1 VKLLVLG
8 GTVFLGPHVVSSAV
22 ARGHSVTMFNRG
34 VHNPDLFP
42 GVERVRGDRNV
53 DLSVLSGRQFDAV
66 IDTSGYAASQIR
78 AAADVLERTVEHY
91 LFISSISVYAR
102 FPPGAAFDEQAATLP
117 GDEGYGANKARCEEV
132 LESRFGGRAAR
143 VRPGLVVGPRD
154 PTDRFTYWPRRVAA
168 GGRVLAPGRPDRPVQ
183 FIDVRDLAGWCVQ
196 LAERRV
202 GGVFNAVGPSG
213 PLTMGGLL
221 DECVRELGSGAEFV
235 WLPDAALL
243 EAGVQPWTEL
253 PLWIP
258 ESDPDHGGMLL
269 ASNSRAVGA
278 GLTFQ
283 PIADTIRATFDWD
296 RREGATQAALPIR
309 VTPIERDKE
318 MRLLALTAA
327 P

>member
-1 VKLLVLG
+1 
-8 GTVFLGPHVVSSAV
+8 
-22 ARGHSVTMFNRG
+22 
-34 VHNPDLFP
+34 
-42 GVERVRGDRNV
+42 
-53 DLSVLSGRQFDAV
+53 
-66 IDTSGYAASQIR
+66 
-78 AAADVLERTVEHY
+78 
-91 LFISSISVYAR
+91 
-102 FPPGAAFDEQAATLP
+102 
-117 GDEGYGANKARCEEV
+117 
-132 LESRFGGRAAR
+132 
-143 VRPGLVVGPRD
+143 
-154 PTDRFTYWPRRVAA
+154 
-168 GGRVLAPGRPDRPVQ
+168 VLAPGRPDRPVQ